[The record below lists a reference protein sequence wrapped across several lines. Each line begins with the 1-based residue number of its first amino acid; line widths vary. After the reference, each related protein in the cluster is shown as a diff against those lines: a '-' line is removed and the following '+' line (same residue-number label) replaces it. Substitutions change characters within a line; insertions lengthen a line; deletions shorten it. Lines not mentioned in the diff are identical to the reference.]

1 MRTHACLPVVALL
14 IALVTGATAWAGE
27 LPEVPDTGWLIA
39 GHEALADVNEL
50 CAVVTTYED
59 RRIGSL
65 VDLPRL
71 RAQVIARAGEAGVRH
86 VECKT
91 GLTPRLVVGI
101 EGVPVPDCNSYVV
114 RVQTSLRRVV
124 TFVTDGDRH
133 VQAEVWR
140 LRPVMKVVPKENVP
154 DAVASAVVTQA
165 EAFGG
170 AYRAAQRLRPRA
182 AAGARESADPGNA
195 ARQDVKEAAS
205 EAPVSYPFVAS
216 RSSTV
221 FHRADCRWA
230 QNIAAHNRV
239 GYRTRE
245 EALQDGKRPCKS
257 CKP

>member
-1 MRTHACLPVVALL
+1 MRIHVCFPVVTLL
-14 IALVTGATAWAGE
+14 IGLVTSAMAGSGE
-27 LPEVPDTGWLIA
+27 LPDVPDTGLLIA
-39 GHEALADVNEL
+39 GHEALADVKEL
-50 CAVVTTYED
+50 CAVVTTYENE
-59 RRIGSL
+59 RIGSL
-65 VDLPRL
+65 LDLPRL
-71 RAQVIARAGEAGVRH
+71 RAQAIAKMGVAGIKH

-101 EGVPVPDCNSYVV
+101 EGIPVPDCDTYVV

-124 TFVTDGDRH
+124 TFATDGDRH

-140 LRPVMKVVPKENVP
+140 LRPAMKAVPKEDVS
-154 DAVASAVVTQA
+154 DAIAAAVVTQT
-165 EAFGG
+165 EAFAG

-182 AAGARESADPGNA
+182 AAGQEPASSGQA
-195 ARQDVKEAAS
+195 ARADVKEATNEAAS
-205 EAPVSYPFVAS
+205 PYPFVAS

-221 FHRADCRWA
+221 FHRSDCRWA

>member
-1 MRTHACLPVVALL
+1 MRTHASVPVVALL
-14 IALVTGATAWAGE
+14 IALVTGVTAGVGE
-27 LPEVPDTGWLIA
+27 LPDVPDTGLLIA

-50 CAVVTTYED
+50 CVVVTTYED
-59 RRIGSL
+59 TRVGSL

-71 RAQVIARAGEAGVRH
+71 RAQVIAKMGGAGIRH

-101 EGVPVPDCNSYVV
+101 EGIAVPDCNSYVV

-124 TFVTDGDRH
+124 TFATDGDRH

-140 LRPVMKVVPKENVP
+140 LRPVLKAVPRESVA
-154 DAVASAVVTQA
+154 DAVAAAVVTQA

-170 AYRAAQRLRPRA
+170 AHRAAQRLRPRA
-182 AAGARESADPGNA
+182 AEPKSADPGSA
-195 ARQDVKEAAS
+195 APRDVKEAAS
-205 EAPVSYPFVAS
+205 EATFSYPFVAS

>member
-1 MRTHACLPVVALL
+1 MRTHGCLPVVTLL
-14 IALVTGATAWAGE
+14 IGLVTGATAAPGE
-27 LPEVPDTGWLIA
+27 LPAAPETGLLIA
-39 GHEALADVNEL
+39 GHEALADVQEL
-50 CAVVTTYED
+50 CAVVTTFED
-59 RRIGSL
+59 RRMGSL
-65 VDLPRL
+65 LDLPQL
-71 RAQVIARAGEAGVRH
+71 RTQVIAQMGLAGIRH

-101 EGVPVPDCNSYVV
+101 EGVAVPDCNSYVV

-124 TFVTDGDRH
+124 TFATDGDRH

-140 LRPVMKVVPKENVP
+140 LRPVMKVVPKESVS
-154 DAVASAVVTQA
+154 DAIGATVVTQA
-165 EAFGG
+165 EAFAG

-182 AAGARESADPGNA
+182 AEPKSADPGNA
-195 ARQDVKEAAS
+195 APRDVKEAAS
-205 EAPVSYPFVAS
+205 EAPFSHPFVAS
-216 RSSTV
+216 RSSAV

-245 EALQDGKRPCKS
+245 EAVQDGKRPCKS